1 MKYIQTLVFIIA
13 TTYILNAQETKKVH
27 YSSWNTINIEKDFNN
42 KWSVGNEF
50 NFRRTNFLS
59 NWEQF
64 ILRPSIHYKPEKDL
78 DLTLGYSYIK
88 NFHFSDYSTP
98 INAIE
103 NNIFQQVT
111 LNYKFSKYSFAHRL
125 RFEERFIDN
134 IITSDNGYKIDEVIH
149 KNRFRYKFQLTIP
162 LIQKEK
168 SLNILMYDEAFLDF
182 GNGLRPEKL
191 DQNWMFFGVSFN
203 VNNHVKV
210 RTGYHDI
217 YIPKTNITIF
227 NKIWKTTL
235 TYKI

>member
-1 MKYIQTLVFIIA
+1 MKYIQTFVFIIA
-13 TTYILNAQETKKVH
+13 TTYILNAQEIKKVH
-27 YSSWNTINIEKDFNN
+27 YSSWNTINIEKDFNS

-64 ILRPSIHYKPEKDL
+64 ILRPSIHYKPDKDL
-78 DLTLGYSYIK
+78 DLALGYSYIK

-111 LNYKFSKYSFAHRL
+111 LNHKFSKYSFAHRL

-134 IITSDNGYKIDEVIH
+134 VIATDNGYRIDGVMH

-168 SLNILMYDEAFLDF
+168 LLNLLMYDEAFLDF
-182 GNGLRPEKL
+182 GNRLRPEKL

-217 YIPKTNITIF
+217 YIPKTNITIS
-227 NKIWKTTL
+227 NKIWETTL